1 VAALT
6 CGAVLPAAKLT
17 QLQPA
22 ATGYAESGHLPCR
35 FTLPSTSSGIFQVFC
50 GDATLLAA
58 QRATATQAYPGD
70 VTETDTIGMKSFELV
85 VGPPMTLG
93 SFAEVNALTTSGKYV
108 FNVSLSSAAADIA
121 ASRLLASAIDTSL
134 SAP

>member
-1 VAALT
+1 M
-6 CGAVLPAAKLT
+6 LPAAQLS
-17 QLQPA
+17 QLQPS
-22 ATGYAESGHLPCR
+22 ATGYVESGHLPCK

-58 QRATATQAYPGD
+58 QSTTSTQAYPGD

-93 SFAEVNALTTSGKYV
+93 SFAEVNALTTNGKYV
-108 FNVSLSSAAADIA
+108 FNASLSSAAADIA
-121 ASRLLASAIDTSL
+121 ASRLLAGAINTSL
-134 SAP
+134 SAM